1 MFRKNSNP
9 NIKYN
14 ITLNITKCQWN
25 LQKNTKMKPVNK
37 GLPTGKWAF
46 LQIIVEK
53 CRKNIT
59 KKFNLKKHILK
70 SHNIILK

>member
-1 MFRKNSNP
+1 
-9 NIKYN
+9 
-14 ITLNITKCQWN
+14 
-25 LQKNTKMKPVNK
+25 MKPVNK